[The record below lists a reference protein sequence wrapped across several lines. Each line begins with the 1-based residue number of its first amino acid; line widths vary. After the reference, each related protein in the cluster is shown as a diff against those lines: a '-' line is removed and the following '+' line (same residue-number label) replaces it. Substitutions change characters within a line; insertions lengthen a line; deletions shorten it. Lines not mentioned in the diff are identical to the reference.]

1 MAHLPVLS
9 NAGAAAGY
17 AWRGGRLLA
26 GFVRK
31 RPIHCIVQV
40 SNRCNLTCGF
50 CSFWERPAH
59 RRDEMTVDD
68 FEIISAKLAEGGAM
82 VVSIEGGEPT
92 LRPDIADIVRAFAR
106 YHHPIMFTHGGLM
119 TEAL

>member
-9 NAGAAAGY
+9 NAAAAAGY

-50 CSFWERPAH
+50 CSFWERTA
-59 RRDEMTVDD
+59 RREDELSLADV
-68 FEIISAKLAEGGAM
+68 EVISSQLAEAGSM
-82 VVSIEGGEPT
+82 VISIEGGEPL
-92 LRPDIADIVRAFAR
+92 LRNDIVDIVRA
-106 YHHPIMFTHGGLM
+106 
-119 TEAL
+119 